1 MDFNVSN
8 YTGANPNLTDSG
20 PRVLGYSSGDYL
32 WKSANNT
39 DKPTLSNCSTINDEC
54 NKDGGD
60 QACYQTKLCN
70 NYLYSQQLDQQQLT
84 HSGADGR
91 YSDTKA
97 GYNTR
102 LLTTFN
108 LSLGIIN
115 IGIFIYYYM

>member
-8 YTGANPNLTDSG
+8 YTGPNPNLTDSG
-20 PRVLGYSSGDYL
+20 PRVLGYSKGDYL
-32 WKSANNT
+32 WESAT
-39 DKPTLSNCSTINDEC
+39 DKPTANNCTDFKDKCNDESP
-54 NKDGGD
+54 N
-60 QACYQTKLCN
+60 CYKTTLCN

-97 GYNTR
+97 GYNTN

>member
-8 YTGANPNLTDSG
+8 YTGPNPNLTDSG

-32 WKSANNT
+32 WESAT
-39 DKPTLSNCSTINDEC
+39 DKPTASNCTGTDIKTCTNS
-54 NKDGGD
+54 GD
-60 QACYQTKLCN
+60 QECYKTTLCN
-70 NYLYSQQLDQQQLT
+70 NYLYSKQLDQQQLT

-91 YSDTKA
+91 YTDTKA

-102 LLTTFN
+102 LLTTFS

-115 IGIFIYYYM
+115 IGTFIYYYM